1 MIGVAF
7 DIGGT
12 FTDFV
17 LSDDRTGATHALKV
31 PTSVHN
37 LGEAVIEGL
46 EKLLSA
52 TDVPGESIDVV
63 LHVRLWG
70 YFPRDG
76 EAPGC
81 VLLTHS

>member
-46 EKLLSA
+46 ESCLPRPTCAGVDRRGLACPPLGVLS
-52 TDVPGESIDVV
+52 P
-63 LHVRLWG
+63 
-70 YFPRDG
+70 
-76 EAPGC
+76 
-81 VLLTHS
+81 